1 MYRIKN
7 NTGSTLYI
15 NGYPVKKGEISPLY
29 NKDQILTCQ
38 SETDTLIVKM
48 IKNSFCAEGNGKL
61 FVEKNFSS
69 DAIICI
75 SEKK

>member
-15 NGYPVKKGEISPLY
+15 NGYPVENGEISPLY
-29 NKDQILTCQ
+29 KKDQTLTCQ
-38 SETDTLIVKM
+38 TETDTLIVKM
-48 IKNSFCAEGNGKL
+48 IENSFYAEGNGKL
-61 FVEKNFSS
+61 FVENNFSH

-75 SEKK
+75 SEKE

>member
-15 NGYPVKKGEISPLY
+15 NGYPVEKGEISPLY
-29 NKDQILTCQ
+29 KEDQTLTCQ
-38 SETDTLIVKM
+38 TETDTLIVKEGE
-48 IKNSFCAEGNGKL
+48 KSF
-61 FVEKNFSS
+61 FVEGTEKLI
-69 DAIICI
+69 AEKEATVICI